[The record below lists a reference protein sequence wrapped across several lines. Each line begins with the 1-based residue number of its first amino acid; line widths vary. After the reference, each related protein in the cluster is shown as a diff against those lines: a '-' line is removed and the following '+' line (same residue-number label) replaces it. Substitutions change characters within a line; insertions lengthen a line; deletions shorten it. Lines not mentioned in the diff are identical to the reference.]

1 MINLILINFC
11 IGLCLYSIIQ
21 VGLNGFLARNPR
33 VHRIVELTPFK
44 KVVGTIGG
52 YLICCIPIFN
62 VISIFSLITLPTY
75 KVDECFMQAL
85 SKSDNWSIF

>member
-1 MINLILINFC
+1 MMNLIIINFC

-33 VHRIVELTPFK
+33 VHRIVEPPFLK
-44 KVVGTIGG
+44 KIINTIGG

-62 VISIFSLITLPTY
+62 IICIFSLISLPTY
-75 KVDECFMQAL
+75 KVDECYRQAI
-85 SKSDNWSIF
+85 SKSDNWSLF

>member
-1 MINLILINFC
+1 MNLIIINFC

-33 VHRIVELTPFK
+33 VHRIVELTLFK

-52 YLICCIPIFN
+52 YLICCIPIVN
-62 VISIFSLITLPTY
+62 IICIFSLISLPTY
-75 KVDECFMQAL
+75 KVDECYRQAI
-85 SKSDNWSIF
+85 SKSDNWSLF